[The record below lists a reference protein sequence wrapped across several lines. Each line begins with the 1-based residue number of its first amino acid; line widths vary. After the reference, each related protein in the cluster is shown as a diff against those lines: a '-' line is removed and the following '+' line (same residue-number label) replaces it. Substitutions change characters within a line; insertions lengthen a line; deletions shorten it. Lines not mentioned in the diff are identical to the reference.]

1 MIVHL
6 TNNGYALSAKFPM
19 TVFEMQDALDKLK
32 YPTGNRNVTFRIYEF
47 RNMDM
52 PSELWK
58 RNFSADIYKLNLFAE
73 RIEKLNNMEMTAF
86 KSLLTADPD
95 SDFDD
100 MLLMTYGLDCV
111 PVWPCSDLAELGEA
125 MIENDMVEEL
135 NEIPDEL
142 IDLIDR
148 EKIGRLC
155 QDRED
160 GIFVDG
166 YYCVPSSYEPPDIN
180 IEIGEPER
188 CFFRLLIAP
197 APINDESTEQFAQW
211 LSLPCEKEN
220 LNNIAKDLGIGR
232 VHDMVYYDF
241 QSSLPTICD
250 ENFGDMHRI
259 DELNDLAQRLS
270 ELSDYDFVKLKAVM
284 ENEKICEI
292 SDTIECIEHLSE
304 YDFDM
309 LITNEGK
316 FGRTYFA
323 KNMLTNF
330 DNSILDTMDLYD
342 FSEKILE
349 RTGGKITSYGAISGR
364 GQELYSSITVQ
375 REQTQTEE
383 NTEDIC
389 EDFLEE
395 DPEEDESEDFEMGG
409 MSM

>member
-1 MIVHL
+1 MKIL
-6 TNNGYALSAKFPM
+6 INNKNDILVKDFPM
-19 TVFEMQDALDKLK
+19 SVFEVQDTLDILGVPHDRNITFVIFQTENSKLPSALF
-32 YPTGNRNVTFRIYEF
+32 NRRYT
-47 RNMDM
+47 
-52 PSELWK
+52 
-58 RNFSADIYKLNLFAE
+58 ADIYKLDLFAE

-135 NEIPDEL
+135 NELSDEL

-160 GIFVDG
+160 GVFVDG

-220 LNNIAKDLGIGR
+220 LNDIAKDLGIDR

-241 QSSLPTICD
+241 QSSLPTISD

-270 ELSDYDFVKLKAVM
+270 ELSDHDFVKLKAVM
-284 ENEKICEI
+284 ESEKIHDI
-292 SDTIECIEHLSE
+292 SDALDCIERLSE
-304 YDFDM
+304 YEFDM
-309 LITNEGK
+309 VVSDESE
-316 FGRTYFA
+316 FGRTYLS
-323 KNMLTNF
+323 KNLPTNF

-375 REQTQTEE
+375 CEQTQTEE
-383 NTEDIC
+383 NAEDIC
-389 EDFLEE
+389 EDLS
-395 DPEEDESEDFEMGG
+395 EEDESEEFEMGG

>member
-1 MIVHL
+1 M
-6 TNNGYALSAKFPM
+6 S
-19 TVFEMQDALDKLK
+19 VFEVQDTLDILGVPHDRNITFVIFQTENSKLPSALF
-32 YPTGNRNVTFRIYEF
+32 NRRYT
-47 RNMDM
+47 
-52 PSELWK
+52 
-58 RNFSADIYKLNLFAE
+58 ADIYKLNLFAE

-95 SDFDD
+95 RDLDD

-125 MIENDMVEEL
+125 MIEDDMVEEL
-135 NEIPDEL
+135 NELPDEL

-155 QDRED
+155 QDRE
-160 GIFVDG
+160 GGVFVDG
-166 YYCVPSSYEPPDIN
+166 YYCVPSSCEPPDIN

-211 LSLPCEKEN
+211 LSLPCEKEH
-220 LNNIAKDLGIGR
+220 LNDIAKDLGVGR
-232 VHDMVYYDF
+232 VQDMVYYDF
-241 QSSLPTICD
+241 QSSLPKICD

-284 ENEKICEI
+284 ENEEICEI
-292 SDTIECIEHLSE
+292 SDTKDCIEHLSE

-316 FGRTYFA
+316 FGRTYLS
-323 KNMLTNF
+323 KNLPTNF
-330 DNSILDTMDLYD
+330 DNSVLDKIDLYD

-349 RTGGKITSYGAISGR
+349 QVGGKITSYGAISGR

-375 REQTQTEE
+375 QEQTQNEE
-383 NTEDIC
+383 YTEDIC
-389 EDFLEE
+389 EDFSEEELEE
-395 DPEEDESEDFEMGG
+395 DELEDFEMGG

>member
-1 MIVHL
+1 MKIL
-6 TNNGYALSAKFPM
+6 INNKNDILVKDFPM
-19 TVFEMQDALDKLK
+19 SVFDIQDTLDILGVPHDRNITFVIFQTENSRLPSALF
-32 YPTGNRNVTFRIYEF
+32 NRRYT
-47 RNMDM
+47 
-52 PSELWK
+52 
-58 RNFSADIYKLNLFAE
+58 ADIYKLDLFAE

-111 PVWPCSDLAELGEA
+111 PVWPCSNFSELGEA

-135 NEIPDEL
+135 NELPDEL

-160 GIFVDG
+160 GVFVDG

-211 LSLPCEKEN
+211 MSLPCEKEN
-220 LNNIAKDLGIGR
+220 LNDIAKDLGIDR
-232 VHDMVYYDF
+232 IQDMVYYDF

-270 ELSDYDFVKLKAVM
+270 ELSDHDFVKLKAVM
-284 ENEKICEI
+284 ESEKIHDI
-292 SDTIECIEHLSE
+292 SDALDCIEHLSE
-304 YDFDM
+304 YEFDM
-309 LITNEGK
+309 VVSDESE
-316 FGRTYFA
+316 FGRTYLS
-323 KNMLTNF
+323 KNLPTNF
-330 DNSILDTMDLYD
+330 DNSILDTMDLHD

-375 REQTQTEE
+375 HEQTQTEE
-383 NTEDIC
+383 NAEDIC
-389 EDFLEE
+389 EDFS
-395 DPEEDESEDFEMGG
+395 EEDESEDFEMGG
-409 MSM
+409 MSL

>member
-1 MIVHL
+1 MKIL
-6 TNNGYALSAKFPM
+6 INNKNDILVKDFPM
-19 TVFEMQDALDKLK
+19 SVFDIQDTLDILGVPHDRNITFVIFQTENSKLPSALF
-32 YPTGNRNVTFRIYEF
+32 NRRYT
-47 RNMDM
+47 
-52 PSELWK
+52 
-58 RNFSADIYKLNLFAE
+58 ADIYKLDLFAE
-73 RIEKLNNMEMTAF
+73 RIEKLNNMEMKAF

-111 PVWPCSDLAELGEA
+111 PVWPCSNFSELGEA

-135 NEIPDEL
+135 NELPDEF

-160 GIFVDG
+160 GVFVDG

-220 LNNIAKDLGIGR
+220 LNDIAKDLGIGR

-241 QSSLPTICD
+241 QSSLPTISD

-284 ENEKICEI
+284 ELENIHDI
-292 SDTIECIEHLSE
+292 SDALDYIEHLSE
-304 YDFDM
+304 YEFDM
-309 LITNEGK
+309 FVSDESE
-316 FGRTYFA
+316 FGRTYLS
-323 KNMLTNF
+323 KNLPTNF

>member
-1 MIVHL
+1 MKILINNKNDIIV
-6 TNNGYALSAKFPM
+6 KDFPM
-19 TVFEMQDALDKLK
+19 SVFDIQDTLDILGVPHDRNITFVIFQTENSKLPSALF
-32 YPTGNRNVTFRIYEF
+32 NRRYT
-47 RNMDM
+47 
-52 PSELWK
+52 
-58 RNFSADIYKLNLFAE
+58 ADIYKLDLFAE
-73 RIEKLNNMEMTAF
+73 RIEKLNNMEMKAF
-86 KSLLTADPD
+86 KSLLTTNPD

-111 PVWPCSDLAELGEA
+111 PVWPCSNFAELGEA

-135 NEIPDEL
+135 NELSDEL

-155 QDRED
+155 QDREG

-180 IEIGEPER
+180 IKIGEPEH

-220 LNNIAKDLGIGR
+220 LNDIAKDLGIDR
-232 VHDMVYYDF
+232 IQDMVYYNF
-241 QSSLPTICD
+241 QSAIPAITEES
-250 ENFGDMHRI
+250 FGDMHRI

-330 DNSILDTMDLYD
+330 DNSVLDKIDLYD

-349 RTGGKITSYGAISGR
+349 QIGGKITSYGAISGR
-364 GQELYSSITVQ
+364 GQELYSSITVH
-375 REQTQTEE
+375 EQTQNEE
-383 NTEDIC
+383 YTEDIC
-389 EDFLEE
+389 KDFSEE
-395 DPEEDESEDFEMGG
+395 ENESQDFEMGG

>member
-1 MIVHL
+1 MRVHL

-52 PSELWK
+52 PSELCK
-58 RNFSADIYKLNLFAE
+58 RSFSADIYKLNLFAE
-73 RIEKLNNMEMTAF
+73 RIEKLDNMEMKAF

-95 SDFDD
+95 SSLDD

-135 NEIPDEL
+135 NELPDEL

-155 QDRED
+155 QERED
-160 GIFVDG
+160 GVFVDG

-180 IEIGEPER
+180 IEIGRPEN
-188 CFFRLLIAP
+188 CFFRLLVVP
-197 APINDESTEQFAQW
+197 EDEKIEQAQW
-211 LSLPCEKEN
+211 ISLPYEAEITCN
-220 LNNIAKDLGIGR
+220 FYNGIGL
-232 VHDMVYYDF
+232 DF
-241 QSSLPTICD
+241 QSSLPNLKFDDT
-250 ENFGDMHRI
+250 HKI
-259 DELNDLAQRLS
+259 DTLNELAKQISQLS
-270 ELSDYDFVKLKAVM
+270 HDDFVKLKAVM
-284 ENEKICEI
+284 ESEEIHDI
-292 SDTIECIEHLSE
+292 SDTLNCIGRLDE
-304 YDFDM
+304 YQFDRN
-309 LITNEGK
+309 IFDHSD
-316 FGRTYFA
+316 FGRAYLL
-323 KNMLTNF
+323 KNIHKNF
-330 DNSILDTMDLYD
+330 DCSAFKDMNLYD
-342 FSEKILE
+342 FGQVILE
-349 RTGGKITSYGAISGR
+349 RKQGEITSYGAISGR

-383 NTEDIC
+383 NAEDIC
-389 EDFLEE
+389 EDFS
-395 DPEEDESEDFEMGG
+395 EEDESEDFEMGG

>member
-1 MIVHL
+1 MRVHL

-19 TVFEMQDALDKLK
+19 TVFEIQDALDKLK
-32 YPTGNRNVTFRIYEF
+32 YPAGNRNVTFRIYEF
-47 RNMDM
+47 RNMDI
-52 PSELWK
+52 SSGLWK
-58 RNFSADIYKLNLFAE
+58 RNFSEDIYKLNLFAE
-73 RIEKLNNMEMTAF
+73 MIEKLDNMEMTAF
-86 KSLLTADPD
+86 KSLITANPD
-95 SDFDD
+95 SSLDD

-111 PVWPCSDLAELGEA
+111 PVWSCSNFSELGEA

-135 NEIPDEL
+135 NEIPDEC

-155 QDRED
+155 QEREG

-211 LSLPCEKEN
+211 LSLPCDKEN
-220 LNNIAKDLGIGR
+220 LNDIAKDLGIDR
-232 VHDMVYYDF
+232 VQNMVYYNF
-241 QSSLPTICD
+241 QSAIPAITEES
-250 ENFGDMHRI
+250 FGDMHSI
-259 DELNDLAQRLS
+259 DELNVLAQRLS
-270 ELSDYDFVKLKAVM
+270 ELSNYDFVKLKAVM
-284 ENEKICEI
+284 ESERIHDI
-292 SDTIECIEHLSE
+292 SDMLDCIKHLSE
-304 YDFDM
+304 YEFDM
-309 LITNEGK
+309 FVSDGSE
-316 FGRTYFA
+316 FGRTYLS
-323 KNMLTNF
+323 KNLPTNF
-330 DNSILDTMDLYD
+330 DNSILDKMDLYD

-364 GQELYSSITVQ
+364 GQELYSLITVQ

-389 EDFLEE
+389 EDFSEE
-395 DPEEDESEDFEMGG
+395 EPEEDESEDFEMGG

>member
-1 MIVHL
+1 MRIHL
-6 TNNGYALSAKFPM
+6 TNNGYALSAEFPM

-32 YPTGNRNVTFRIYEF
+32 CPAGNRNITFRIYEF

-52 PSELWK
+52 PSELCK
-58 RNFSADIYKLNLFAE
+58 RSFSADIYKLNLFAE
-73 RIEKLNNMEMTAF
+73 RIEKLDNMEMKAF

-95 SDFDD
+95 SSLDD

-111 PVWPCSDLAELGEA
+111 PVWPCSDLVELGEA

-135 NEIPDEL
+135 NELPDEL

-155 QDRED
+155 QERE
-160 GIFVDG
+160 GGVFVDG
-166 YYCVPSSYEPPDIN
+166 YYCVPLSYEPPDIN

-220 LNNIAKDLGIGR
+220 LNDIAKDLGIDR
-232 VHDMVYYDF
+232 IQDMVYYNF
-241 QSSLPTICD
+241 QSAIPAITEES
-250 ENFGDMHRI
+250 FGDMHRI

-270 ELSDYDFVKLKAVM
+270 ELSDHDFVKLKAVM
-284 ENEKICEI
+284 ESEKIHDI
-292 SDTIECIEHLSE
+292 SDALNCIERLSE
-304 YDFDM
+304 YEFDM
-309 LITNEGK
+309 VVSDESE
-316 FGRTYFA
+316 FGRTYLS
-323 KNMLTNF
+323 KNLPTNF
-330 DNSILDTMDLYD
+330 DNSILDKIDLYD

-364 GQELYSSITVQ
+364 GQELYSSITVKH
-375 REQTQTEE
+375 EQTQTEE

-389 EDFLEE
+389 EDLSEK
-395 DPEEDESEDFEMGG
+395 DESEEFEMGG

>member
-1 MIVHL
+1 MKILINNKNDIIV
-6 TNNGYALSAKFPM
+6 KDFPM
-19 TVFEMQDALDKLK
+19 SVFDIQDTLDILGVPHDRNITFVIFQTENSKLPSALF
-32 YPTGNRNVTFRIYEF
+32 NRRYT
-47 RNMDM
+47 
-52 PSELWK
+52 
-58 RNFSADIYKLNLFAE
+58 ADIYKLDLFAE

-86 KSLLTADPD
+86 KSLLTAGPD

-100 MLLMTYGLDCV
+100 MLLMTYGLNCV

-135 NEIPDEL
+135 NELPDEL

-155 QDRED
+155 QERE
-160 GIFVDG
+160 GGVFVDG

-220 LNNIAKDLGIGR
+220 LNDIAKDLGIGR

-241 QSSLPTICD
+241 QSSLPTISD

-330 DNSILDTMDLYD
+330 DNSVLDKIDLYD

-349 RTGGKITSYGAISGR
+349 QIGGKITSYGAISGR

-375 REQTQTEE
+375 HEQTQNEE
-383 NTEDIC
+383 YTEDIC
-389 EDFLEE
+389 KDFSEE
-395 DPEEDESEDFEMGG
+395 ENESQDFEMGG

>member
-1 MIVHL
+1 MKLLINNKNEIIV
-6 TNNGYALSAKFPM
+6 KDFPM
-19 TVFEMQDALDKLK
+19 SVFDIQDTLDMLGIPHDRNITFVIFQTENSKL
-32 YPTGNRNVTFRIYEF
+32 PSTLFNRRYT
-47 RNMDM
+47 
-52 PSELWK
+52 
-58 RNFSADIYKLNLFAE
+58 ADIYKLNLFAE
-73 RIEKLNNMEMTAF
+73 RIEKLDNMEMTAF
-86 KSLLTADPD
+86 KSLITANPD
-95 SDFDD
+95 SSLDD

-111 PVWPCSDLAELGEA
+111 PVWPCSNFSELGEA

-135 NEIPDEL
+135 NEIPDEC

-155 QDRED
+155 QEREG

-211 LSLPCEKEN
+211 LSLPCNNEN
-220 LNNIAKDLGIGR
+220 LNDIAKDLGVGR
-232 VHDMVYYDF
+232 IHDIVYYDF

-284 ENEKICEI
+284 ESEKIHDI
-292 SDTIECIEHLSE
+292 SDTLDCIKHLSE
-304 YDFDM
+304 YEFDM
-309 LITNEGK
+309 FVSDGSE
-316 FGRTYFA
+316 FGRTYLS
-323 KNMLTNF
+323 KNLPTNF
-330 DNSILDTMDLYD
+330 DNFILDKMDLYD

-389 EDFLEE
+389 EDFSEE
-395 DPEEDESEDFEMGG
+395 EPEEDESEDFEMGG

>member
-1 MIVHL
+1 MKIL
-6 TNNGYALSAKFPM
+6 INNKNDILVKDFPM
-19 TVFEMQDALDKLK
+19 SVFDIQDTLDILGVPHDRNITFVIFQTENSKLPSALF
-32 YPTGNRNVTFRIYEF
+32 NRRYT
-47 RNMDM
+47 
-52 PSELWK
+52 
-58 RNFSADIYKLNLFAE
+58 ADIYKLNLFAE

-86 KSLLTADPD
+86 KSLLTADSD

-111 PVWPCSDLAELGEA
+111 PVWPCSELAELGEA

-135 NEIPDEL
+135 NELPDEL

-155 QDRED
+155 QDRE
-160 GIFVDG
+160 GGVFVDG

-197 APINDESTEQFAQW
+197 APINDESTEKFAQW

-220 LNNIAKDLGIGR
+220 LNDIAKDLGIGR
-232 VHDMVYYDF
+232 VQDMVYYDF
-241 QSSLPTICD
+241 QSSLPTISD

-270 ELSDYDFVKLKAVM
+270 ELSDHDFVKLKVVM
-284 ENEKICEI
+284 ESEKIHDI
-292 SDTIECIEHLSE
+292 SNALDCIEHLSE

-309 LITNEGK
+309 LITDESK
-316 FGRTYFA
+316 FDRTYLS
-323 KNMLTNF
+323 KNLPTNF

-375 REQTQTEE
+375 HEQTQVEE
-383 NTEDIC
+383 NAEDIC
-389 EDFLEE
+389 EDLS
-395 DPEEDESEDFEMGG
+395 EEDESEEFEMGG

>member
-1 MIVHL
+1 MRVHL
-6 TNNGYALSAKFPM
+6 TNNGYALSAKLPM

-32 YPTGNRNVTFRIYEF
+32 CPAGNRNVTFRIYEF

-52 PSELWK
+52 PSELCK
-58 RNFSADIYKLNLFAE
+58 RSFSADIYKLNLFAE
-73 RIEKLNNMEMTAF
+73 RIEKLDNMEMTAF
-86 KSLLTADPD
+86 KSLLTANPG
-95 SDFDD
+95 SSLDD

-111 PVWPCSDLAELGEA
+111 PVWPCSNYSELGEA
-125 MIENDMVEEL
+125 MIENDIVEEL

-155 QDRED
+155 QERED
-160 GIFVDG
+160 GVFVDG

-188 CFFRLLIAP
+188 CSFRLLIAP

-211 LSLPCEKEN
+211 LSLPCDKEN
-220 LNNIAKDLGIGR
+220 LNDIAKDFGIGR
-232 VHDMVYYDF
+232 IHDMVYYDF

-284 ENEKICEI
+284 ENEEICEI
-292 SDTIECIEHLSE
+292 SDTMNCIDRLGE
-304 YDFDM
+304 YEFDSTAQDFSDY
-309 LITNEGK
+309 GK
-316 FGRTYFA
+316 TYLMM
-323 KNMLTNF
+323 NLPTNF
-330 DNSILDTMDLYD
+330 DSSVFENYDLHD
-342 FSEKILE
+342 FGVAISH
-349 RTGGKITSYGAISGR
+349 RSGAASTSYGILSGR
-364 GQELYSSITVQ
+364 GQEMYSLITVQ

-389 EDFLEE
+389 EDFSEE
-395 DPEEDESEDFEMGG
+395 EPEEDESEDFEMGG

>member
-1 MIVHL
+1 MKIYLKDKGYVMTADFPTHL
-6 TNNGYALSAKFPM
+6 L
-19 TVFEMQDALDKLK
+19 EMQDILDRLGK
-32 YPTGNRNVTFRIYEF
+32 RNDSEVSFRISEYE
-47 RNMDM
+47 N
-52 PSELWK
+52 PHLPQSLCGKE
-58 RNFSADIYKLNLFAE
+58 FSADIYKLNLFAE
-73 RIEKLNNMEMTAF
+73 RIEKLNNMEMKAF

-135 NEIPDEL
+135 NELSDEL

-155 QDRED
+155 QDRE
-160 GIFVDG
+160 GGVFVDG

-220 LNNIAKDLGIGR
+220 LNDIAKDLGIDR

-241 QSSLPTICD
+241 QSALPMISD
-250 ENFGDMHRI
+250 ENFGDMYRI

-270 ELSDYDFVKLKAVM
+270 ELSDHDFVKLKAVM
-284 ENEKICEI
+284 ENEEICEI
-292 SDTIECIEHLSE
+292 SDTMNCIDRLGE
-304 YDFDM
+304 YEFDAAAQDFSDY
-309 LITNEGK
+309 GK
-316 FGRTYFA
+316 TYLMM
-323 KNMLTNF
+323 NLPTNF
-330 DNSILDTMDLYD
+330 DSSVFENYDLHD
-342 FSEKILE
+342 FGVAISH
-349 RTGGKITSYGAISGR
+349 RSGAASTSYGILSGR

-375 REQTQTEE
+375 HEQTQAE
-383 NTEDIC
+383 NIS
-389 EDFLEE
+389 EDFE
-395 DPEEDESEDFEMGG
+395 PEEDEYEDFEMGG

>member
-1 MIVHL
+1 MKIL
-6 TNNGYALSAKFPM
+6 INNKNDILVKDFPM
-19 TVFEMQDALDKLK
+19 SVFDIQDTLDILGVPHDRNITFVIFQTENSKLPSALF
-32 YPTGNRNVTFRIYEF
+32 NRRYT
-47 RNMDM
+47 
-52 PSELWK
+52 
-58 RNFSADIYKLNLFAE
+58 ADIYKLDLFAE
-73 RIEKLNNMEMTAF
+73 RIEKLNNMEMKAF

-135 NEIPDEL
+135 NELPDEL

-155 QDRED
+155 QERE
-160 GIFVDG
+160 GGVFVDG

-220 LNNIAKDLGIGR
+220 LNDIAKDLGIGR

-241 QSSLPTICD
+241 QSSLPTISD

-330 DNSILDTMDLYD
+330 DNSVLDKIDLYD

-349 RTGGKITSYGAISGR
+349 QIGGKITSYGAISGR

-375 REQTQTEE
+375 HEQTQNEE
-383 NTEDIC
+383 YTEDIC
-389 EDFLEE
+389 KDFSEE
-395 DPEEDESEDFEMGG
+395 ENESQDFEMGG

>member
-1 MIVHL
+1 MKIL
-6 TNNGYALSAKFPM
+6 INNKNDILVKDFPM
-19 TVFEMQDALDKLK
+19 SVFDIQDTLDILGVPHDRNITFVIFQTENSKLPSALF
-32 YPTGNRNVTFRIYEF
+32 NRRYT
-47 RNMDM
+47 
-52 PSELWK
+52 
-58 RNFSADIYKLNLFAE
+58 ADIYKLDLFAE
-73 RIEKLNNMEMTAF
+73 RIEKLNNMEMKAF

-95 SDFDD
+95 SSLDD

-135 NEIPDEL
+135 NELSDEL

-155 QDRED
+155 QDRE
-160 GIFVDG
+160 GGVFVDG

-220 LNNIAKDLGIGR
+220 LNDIAKDLGIDR
-232 VHDMVYYDF
+232 IQDMVYYNF
-241 QSSLPTICD
+241 QSAIPAITEES
-250 ENFGDMHRI
+250 FGDMHRI
-259 DELNDLAQRLS
+259 DELNVLAQRLS
-270 ELSDYDFVKLKAVM
+270 ELSDHDLVKLKAVM

-309 LITNEGK
+309 LITDESK

-330 DNSILDTMDLYD
+330 DNSVLDKIDLYD

-349 RTGGKITSYGAISGR
+349 QIGGKITSYGAISGR
-364 GQELYSSITVQ
+364 GQELYSLITVQ
-375 REQTQTEE
+375 HEQTQTEE

-389 EDFLEE
+389 EDFSDEE
-395 DPEEDESEDFEMGG
+395 NESQDFEMGG

>member
-1 MIVHL
+1 
-6 TNNGYALSAKFPM
+6 
-19 TVFEMQDALDKLK
+19 
-32 YPTGNRNVTFRIYEF
+32 
-47 RNMDM
+47 
-52 PSELWK
+52 
-58 RNFSADIYKLNLFAE
+58 
-73 RIEKLNNMEMTAF
+73 MEMKAF

-95 SDFDD
+95 SDLDD

-111 PVWPCSDLAELGEA
+111 PVWPCSNFSELGEA

-135 NEIPDEL
+135 NELPDEL

-220 LNNIAKDLGIGR
+220 LNDIAKDLGIGR

-241 QSSLPTICD
+241 QSSLPTISD

-259 DELNDLAQRLS
+259 DELNDLAQKLS
-270 ELSDYDFVKLKAVM
+270 ELSDHDFVKLKAVM
-284 ENEKICEI
+284 E
-292 SDTIECIEHLSE
+292 
-304 YDFDM
+304 
-309 LITNEGK
+309 
-316 FGRTYFA
+316 
-323 KNMLTNF
+323 
-330 DNSILDTMDLYD
+330 
-342 FSEKILE
+342 SEKIHDISDALSLFVNLSKCIE
-349 RTGGKITSYGAISGR
+349 DDYAQKYKSVRRTVDSRLRRMILKKK
-364 GQELYSSITVQ
+364 QELGLKEESTIT
-375 REQTQTEE
+375 
-383 NTEDIC
+383 
-389 EDFLEE
+389 
-395 DPEEDESEDFEMGG
+395 MK
-409 MSM
+409 

>member
-1 MIVHL
+1 MKIL
-6 TNNGYALSAKFPM
+6 INNKNDILVKDFPM
-19 TVFEMQDALDKLK
+19 SVFDIQDTLDILGVPHDRNITFVIFQTENSKLPSALF
-32 YPTGNRNVTFRIYEF
+32 NRRYT
-47 RNMDM
+47 
-52 PSELWK
+52 
-58 RNFSADIYKLNLFAE
+58 ADIYKLDLFAE

-135 NEIPDEL
+135 SELSDEL

-155 QDRED
+155 QNRED
-160 GIFVDG
+160 GVFVDG

-220 LNNIAKDLGIGR
+220 LNDIAKDLGIGR

-241 QSSLPTICD
+241 QSSLPTISD

-270 ELSDYDFVKLKAVM
+270 ELSDHDFVKLKAVM

-330 DNSILDTMDLYD
+330 DNSVLDKIDLYD

-349 RTGGKITSYGAISGR
+349 QIGGKITSYGAISGR

-375 REQTQTEE
+375 REQAQTEE
-383 NTEDIC
+383 NTGDIC
-389 EDFLEE
+389 EDFSEE
-395 DPEEDESEDFEMGG
+395 EPEEDESEDFEMGG